1 MVDKVNNYSHYLR
14 KDTSKYKKRE
24 KQLEEII
31 KIVGEPTQITQVLDM
46 CVAYTLKV
54 LQTNPN
60 ELDNMEVYNI
70 KKKVCKT
77 NNTFN
82 NNKNKVI
89 ICPTFDEKVML
100 EYIKNRTFIKNYADI
115 YSYTLSCVANMERD
129 LEEGR
134 YYEQ

>member
-54 LQTNPN
+54 LKANPN

-70 KKKVCKT
+70 KKRVCKT

-82 NNKNKVI
+82 KSKNEVI
-89 ICPTFDEKVML
+89 IYPTFDEKIML
-100 EYIKNRTFIKNYADI
+100 EYVKNRTFIKNYADI

-129 LEEGR
+129 LEEA
-134 YYEQ
+134 YYD